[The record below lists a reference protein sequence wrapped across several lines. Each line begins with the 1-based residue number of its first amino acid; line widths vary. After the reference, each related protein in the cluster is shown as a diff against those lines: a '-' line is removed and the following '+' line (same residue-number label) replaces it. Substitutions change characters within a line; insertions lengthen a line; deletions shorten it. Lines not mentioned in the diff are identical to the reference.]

1 MIQLAK
7 IEIDNGRS
15 IIKGVRSKF
24 INLFST
30 KDNNKCKIDTEG
42 EKLELINIKGKI
54 EEIGYNMNS
63 LTYSLF
69 IFGIVLV
76 VCLLFLMS

>member
-1 MIQLAK
+1 MIQLVK
-7 IEIDNGRS
+7 LEIDYGKS
-15 IIKGVRSKF
+15 IIRRMRSRF

-30 KDNNKCKIDTEG
+30 KDINKCKIDTEG
-42 EKLELINIKGKI
+42 EKLKLINIKGKI